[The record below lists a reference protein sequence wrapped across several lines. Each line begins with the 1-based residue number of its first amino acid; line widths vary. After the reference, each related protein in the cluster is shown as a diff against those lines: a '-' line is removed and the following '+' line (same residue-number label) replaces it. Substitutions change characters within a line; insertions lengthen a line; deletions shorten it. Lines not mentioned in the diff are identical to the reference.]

1 MKGGY
6 MKGEKMDELIGKLE
20 AEKAEYNRKMDE
32 KISEMKG
39 KRQLEI
45 SASGW
50 KHLER
55 IHVDPMQF
63 WKLVEKATKE
73 QAQLAMKALDVS
85 DDKEEI
91 TKNETVTT

>member
-1 MKGGY
+1 

-55 IHVDPMQF
+55 IHIDPMQF
-63 WKLVEKATKE
+63 WKLVEKASKE
-73 QAQLAMKALDVS
+73 QAQMAMKALDVS
-85 DDKEEI
+85 EDKEEI

>member
-1 MKGGY
+1 

-55 IHVDPMQF
+55 IHIDPMQF

-85 DDKEEI
+85 EDKEEI

>member
-1 MKGGY
+1 

-39 KRQLEI
+39 KRRLEI

-55 IHVDPMQF
+55 IHIDPMQF
-63 WKLVEKATKE
+63 WKLVEKASKE
-73 QAQLAMKALDVS
+73 QAQMAMKALDVS
-85 DDKEEI
+85 EDKEEI

>member
-1 MKGGY
+1 
-6 MKGEKMDELIGKLE
+6 MDELIGKLE

-55 IHVDPMQF
+55 IHIDPMQF
-63 WKLVEKATKE
+63 WKLVEKASKE
-73 QAQLAMKALDVS
+73 QAQMAMKALDVS
-85 DDKEEI
+85 EDKEEI

>member
-1 MKGGY
+1 
-6 MKGEKMDELIGKLE
+6 MKGEKMDELIGKWE

-55 IHVDPMQF
+55 IHIDPMQF
-63 WKLVEKATKE
+63 WKLVEKASKE
-73 QAQLAMKALDVS
+73 QAQMAMKVLDVS
-85 DDKEEI
+85 EDKEEI

>member
-1 MKGGY
+1 

-55 IHVDPMQF
+55 IHIDPMQF
-63 WKLVEKATKE
+63 WKLVEKASKE
-73 QAQLAMKALDVS
+73 QAQMAMKALDVS
-85 DDKEEI
+85 ENKDEI

>member
-1 MKGGY
+1 
-6 MKGEKMDELIGKLE
+6 MKGEKMDELIVKLE

-55 IHVDPMQF
+55 IHIDPMQF

-73 QAQLAMKALDVS
+73 QAQMAMKALDVS
-85 DDKEEI
+85 EDKEEI

>member
-1 MKGGY
+1 

-32 KISEMKG
+32 KISKMKG

-55 IHVDPMQF
+55 IHIDPMQF

-85 DDKEEI
+85 EDKEEI

>member
-1 MKGGY
+1 

-55 IHVDPMQF
+55 IHIDPMQF
-63 WKLVEKATKE
+63 WKLVEKANKE
-73 QAQLAMKALDVS
+73 QAQMAMKALDVS
-85 DDKEEI
+85 EDKEEI

>member
-1 MKGGY
+1 
-6 MKGEKMDELIGKLE
+6 MKGEKMDELIGKWE

-39 KRQLEI
+39 KRKQDMVARE
-45 SASGW
+45 W

-55 IHVDPMQF
+55 VHVDPFEFM
-63 WKLVEKATKE
+63 KLLEMASKDQIQK
-73 QAQLAMKALDVS
+73 AMKELKPGE
-85 DDKEEI
+85 DKEDI

>member
-1 MKGGY
+1 

-20 AEKAEYNRKMDE
+20 AEKAEYNRKIDE

-55 IHVDPMQF
+55 IHIDPMQF
-63 WKLVEKATKE
+63 WKLVEKASKE
-73 QAQLAMKALDVS
+73 QAQMAMKALDVS
-85 DDKEEI
+85 EDKEEI

>member
-1 MKGGY
+1 

-55 IHVDPMQF
+55 IHIDPMQF
-63 WKLVEKATKE
+63 WKLVEKASKE
-73 QAQLAMKALDVS
+73 QAQMAMKVLDVS
-85 DDKEEI
+85 EDKEEI

>member
-1 MKGGY
+1 